1 MFSRW
6 IVTHITSVRG
16 NLHCRKTHVPCG
28 DHLKICGLCIYCMRA
43 LDRQVEDMM
52 DVIAQGN
59 KAYATQVL

>member
-28 DHLKICGLCIYCMRA
+28 DQLKICGLYICCMRA
-43 LDRQVEDMM
+43 LDRQLEGMM
-52 DVIAQGN
+52 DVIAQG
-59 KAYATQVL
+59 